1 MAIEAVSIKRLSDSN
16 FASGWIPLIYD
27 GKESQSVAVSPEM
40 PWQVNCILSLLTNSK
55 DLCART
61 HARTAYRGARFSSGM
76 TIIFFFF
83 FLFSRKLSCK
93 LTGANSCWS
102 WRADLARLWRNH
114 PAHVHVSRQLAD
126 WALRKQVTQKSVS
139 FLPTGRAVL
148 LMFILGLWNVT
159 SLLLFFWTFSFSK
172 YQQVVELEADSHT
185 GWFWTV
191 CSAAV
196 MRNSG
201 DLTGL

>member
-1 MAIEAVSIKRLSDSN
+1 MVKNHKVLPSLQRCPGK
-16 FASGWIPLIYD
+16 LIAFFHFLPTQ
-27 GKESQSVAVSPEM
+27 KTCAH
-40 PWQVNCILSLLTNSK
+40 
-55 DLCART
+55 ART
-61 HARTAYRGARFSSGM
+61 HARRIEALAFPLGWQSS
-76 TIIFFFF
+76 FFF
-83 FLFSRKLSCK
+83 FLFSRKVSCK

-114 PAHVHVSRQLAD
+114 PAHVHVSRQAEWLAD

-159 SLLLFFWTFSFSK
+159 SLLLLFWTFSFSK